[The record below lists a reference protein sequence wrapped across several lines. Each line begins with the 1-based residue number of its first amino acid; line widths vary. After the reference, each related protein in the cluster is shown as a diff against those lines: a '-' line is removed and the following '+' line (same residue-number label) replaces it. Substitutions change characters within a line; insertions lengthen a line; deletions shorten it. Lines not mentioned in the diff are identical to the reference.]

1 MMNVTVS
8 VFCSFVFLYGKSS
21 AQTHTFNCTRH
32 WRRFRLDKKIH
43 FRYRYYMSNIQ
54 ELLHHASYIES
65 KIGYSFKDR
74 SLLALA
80 FVHRS
85 FVNENRDAV
94 NHNERL
100 EFLGDSIL
108 GMLIAEYLY
117 CHLPFT
123 PEGELSSLR
132 SRLVEASS
140 CVAFVQKLNL
150 EKHLLLGKGERMND
164 GRGRESI
171 LADLFEAIIAAIY
184 LDGGI
189 EAARHFLFY
198 NFTAEIQAI
207 IKTPIRNW
215 KALLQDHC
223 QKSFQQAPFYQVLQ
237 ESGPDHSKIFR
248 ISVLIHDKPLGY
260 GEGSS
265 KKEAQ
270 QAAAAD
276 ALAKLNL

>member
-1 MMNVTVS
+1 MT
-8 VFCSFVFLYGKSS
+8 
-21 AQTHTFNCTRH
+21 TIR
-32 WRRFRLDKKIH
+32 
-43 FRYRYYMSNIQ
+43 
-54 ELLHHASYIES
+54 ELLNHSSFIES
-65 KIGYSFKDR
+65 KIGYTFNDR
-74 SLLALA
+74 NLLALA
-80 FVHRS
+80 FIHRS
-85 FVNENRDAV
+85 FVNENRDAI

-117 CHLPFT
+117 RQLPFT

-140 CVAFVQKLNL
+140 CVIYVQKLNL

-171 LADLFEAIIAAIY
+171 LADLFEAVIGAIY

-189 EAARHFLFY
+189 EAAQRFLFQ
-198 NFTAEIQAI
+198 NFSEEFQAI
-207 IKTPIRNW
+207 IKKPLRNW

-223 QKSFQQAPFYQVLQ
+223 QKKFQQAPFYQVLE
-237 ESGPDHSKIFR
+237 ESGPDHSKTFK
-248 ISVLIHDKPLGY
+248 ISVLIGNKELGH
-260 GEGSS
+260 GEGAS

-276 ALAKLNL
+276 AILKMKLMAL